1 VVAYVKLTDETF
13 DTLIIGGGPAGLT
26 AAIYAARMGMRMLLL
41 ESGIPGGRSLWAP
54 RVENYPGFPEGITGS
69 ELVDRIV
76 QQAKKFDAELRFPED
91 VLDISL
97 DGDLRAVRTRRGEYR
112 TRSIIIA
119 TGTQSRRLQV
129 PGEDEFIGRGVSYC
143 AVCDAPLFKGKVTA
157 VVGRSDE
164 ALEDALYLSTLAT
177 KVIVVTNNTDD
188 SHRQQ
193 RERQQPPRRQGGEE
207 GPGSSESS
215 EALLKACREKPN
227 IEQIDAR
234 VKAILG
240 DKRVQRMRV
249 QNLNDNSSRESEIPV
264 DGIFISLGGVP
275 TTSLARK
282 IGVNI
287 DQNGCIRVDRQQA
300 TSIQGVY
307 AAGDCTCGG
316 MQIATA
322 VGEGARA
329 AMQAYQY
336 TRTVKTAKK

>member
-1 VVAYVKLTDETF
+1 MTDETF
-13 DTLIIGGGPAGLT
+13 DILIIGGGPAGLT
-26 AAIYAARMGMRMLLL
+26 AAIYAARMGMSMLLL

-76 QQAKKFDAELRFPED
+76 EQARKFGAELRFPED
-91 VLDISL
+91 ALDISL
-97 DGDLRAVRTRRGEYR
+97 DGDQWAVRTRRGEYR
-112 TRSIIIA
+112 TQSIIVA

-129 PGEDEFIGRGVSYC
+129 PGEEEFIGRGVSYC

-157 VVGRSDE
+157 VIGRSDE

-177 KVIVVTNNTDD
+177 KVVLITHNINNG
-188 SHRQQ
+188 HREQ
-193 RERQQPPRRQGGEE
+193 RERQRSPIRQAEE
-207 GPGSSESS
+207 ERSGSSESS
-215 EALLKACREKPN
+215 EALLRACREKVN
-227 IEQIDAR
+227 IEKVDAR
-234 VKAILG
+234 VIKILG

-249 QNLNDNSSRESEIPV
+249 QNMNDDSNREYEIPV

-287 DQNGCIRVDRQQA
+287 DQNGCIQVDRRQA
-300 TSIQGVY
+300 TNIEGIF

-322 VGEGARA
+322 IGEGARA
-329 AMQAYQY
+329 AMQAYHY
-336 TRTVKTAKK
+336 TRAAKTLKK

>member
-1 VVAYVKLTDETF
+1 MTDETF
-13 DTLIIGGGPAGLT
+13 DILIIGGGPAGLT
-26 AAIYAARMGMRMLLL
+26 AAIYAARMGMSMLLL
-41 ESGIPGGRSLWAP
+41 ESGIPGGRCLWAP

-69 ELVDRIV
+69 ELVDRIME
-76 QQAKKFDAELRFPED
+76 QAKKFGAELRFPED
-91 VLDISL
+91 ALDMSL
-97 DGDLRAVRTRRGEYR
+97 DGNLWVVRTRRREFR
-112 TRSIIIA
+112 TLSIIIA

-143 AVCDAPLFKGKVTA
+143 AVCDAPLFKGKTTA
-157 VVGRSDE
+157 VVGHSDE

-177 KVIVVTNNTDD
+177 KVVLVTQNIDD

-193 RERQQPPRRQGGEE
+193 RERQQPPLRQGGEE
-207 GPGSSESS
+207 DSGSSKSS
-215 EALLKACREKPN
+215 EALLRACKEKTN
-227 IEQIDAR
+227 IEQVDAR

-240 DKRVQRMRV
+240 DKLVQRIRVQSIDDHS
-249 QNLNDNSSRESEIPV
+249 NREYEIPV
-264 DGIFISLGGVP
+264 DGVFISLGGVP

-287 DQNGCIRVDRQQA
+287 DQNGCIQVDRRQA

-336 TRTVKTAKK
+336 TRAVKTTKK

>member
-1 VVAYVKLTDETF
+1 MTDETF
-13 DTLIIGGGPAGLT
+13 DILIIGGGPAGLT
-26 AAIYAARMGMRMLLL
+26 AAIYAARMGMSMLLL

-76 QQAKKFDAELRFPED
+76 EQARKFGAELKFPED
-91 VLDISL
+91 ALDISL
-97 DGDLRAVRTRRGEYR
+97 DGDLWTVRTRKREYR

-129 PGEDEFIGRGVSYC
+129 TGEDEFIGRGVSYC
-143 AVCDAPLFKGKVTA
+143 AVCDAPLFKRKITA
-157 VVGRSDE
+157 VVGGGDE

-177 KVIVVTNNTDD
+177 KVVLVTHNINDR
-188 SHRQQ
+188 HREQ
-193 RERQQPPRRQGGEE
+193 REPQRGEE
-207 GPGSSESS
+207 RSRSSESS
-215 EALLKACREKPN
+215 EALLRACREKAN
-227 IEQIDAR
+227 IEQVDAR
-234 VKAILG
+234 VKGILG

-249 QNLNDNSSRESEIPV
+249 QNMNDDSRREYEIPV

-287 DQNGCIRVDRQQA
+287 DQNGCIQVDRQQA
-300 TSIQGVY
+300 TNIQGVY

-322 VGEGARA
+322 IGEGARA

-336 TRTVKTAKK
+336 TRAAKTVKK